1 MAKTFLTLT
10 GPAGVGKSPLQEAV
24 NQFYNDLLT
33 ARPVLCHSRKPRVD
47 RGEIHGQH
55 YYFLPPALIKSL
67 DDNEN
72 FLVAQVRSDWQAI
85 DLLQIAD
92 LLENHDLVF
101 AEVFYTFGP
110 LLNRLASQRGFTT
123 YSVFLLPV
131 DKNPHTESQAIVEM
145 MQQKLVLRGTEDIA
159 KIGERARLAPVE
171 MQAASQFT
179 HRLLNP
185 ASEDNVDE
193 WGEFGTR
200 DGIKGKRS
208 IQSIDELGPNAR
220 WLVETVVEIAT
231 GQLAPGDYRRNAS
244 C

>member
-1 MAKTFLTLT
+1 MAKIFLTLS
-10 GPAGVGKSPLQEAV
+10 GPSGVGKGPLQEAA
-24 NQFYNDLLT
+24 NRFYKGLLK
-33 ARPVLCHSRKPRVD
+33 AHAVLCHSRPPRAD

-67 DDNEN
+67 ADSED
-72 FLVAQVRSDWQAI
+72 FLVAPVRSDWQAI

-92 LLENHDLVF
+92 LLESHDLVF

-110 LLNRLASQRGFTT
+110 LLSRLASERGFTT

-131 DKNPHTESQAIVEM
+131 DKNPHTESQTIVEVM
-145 MQQKLVLRGTEDIA
+145 RQKLKCRGTDTA
-159 KIGERARLAPVE
+159 KIEERAQLAPVE

-185 ASEDNVDE
+185 ASEDEVGE

-200 DGIKGKRS
+200 DGVKGSRT
-208 IQSIDELGPNAR
+208 IQNLDELGPNAR
-220 WLVETVVEIAT
+220 WLVETFVKIAN
-231 GQLAPGDYRRNAS
+231 GHLPPGEYRR
-244 C
+244 